1 MKVKR
6 PKRGIFAESAAS
18 SDLAFLLIIY
28 FLVIAGFNVN
38 IGFLMNLPARDSTR
52 LILRDDLMR
61 FEMDGEGKLF
71 HQGDELSLSEAER
84 GIRSAVA
91 GNPNLAVVLS
101 IDAKAPWQQVV
112 SFVEIAQR
120 LQVDSFSFNMKE
132 SL

>member
-6 PKRGIFAESAAS
+6 PKRGLFAESAAS

-38 IGFLMNLPARDSTR
+38 IGFLMNLPDRGSTR
-52 LILRDDLMR
+52 FILRDDLMR

-71 HQGDELSLSEAER
+71 HQDIELDLLEVER
-84 GIRSAVA
+84 GIRTAVA
-91 GNPNLAVVLS
+91 GNPNVAVFIS

-112 SFVEIAQR
+112 SFVELAQKLR
-120 LQVDSFSFNMKE
+120 VEAFSFNIRDR
-132 SL
+132 L